1 MSNMTRSQRV
11 KEIGEKTNCKEGLSK
26 QELKVYLTDQLKK
39 AEASLKDLMENQ
51 PQNAQTQKSIAKLN
65 KIVSDVKDALKRYR

>member
-39 AEASLKDLMENQ
+39 AEALKDLMENQ

>member
-11 KEIGEKTNCKEGLSK
+11 KEIGKKADCKEDFSK

-51 PQNAQTQKSIAKLN
+51 PQNAQTKKSIAKLN
-65 KIVSDVKDALKRYR
+65 EIILNFKDAVKRYR

>member
-39 AEASLKDLMENQ
+39 AEASLKDFMENQ

>member
-39 AEASLKDLMENQ
+39 AEALKDFMENQ